1 MQLQQLILFHLGDS
15 LSGQLQ
21 LVDDQTPRLRRGAPL
36 VEKHEE
42 RIRVDGRSHGN
53 ERHVGDPNS
62 NEALGTVSRPI

>member
-15 LSGQLQ
+15 LSGQLH

-42 RIRVDGRSHGN
+42 RISVDGTLLRYSDATTAG
-53 ERHVGDPNS
+53 
-62 NEALGTVSRPI
+62 